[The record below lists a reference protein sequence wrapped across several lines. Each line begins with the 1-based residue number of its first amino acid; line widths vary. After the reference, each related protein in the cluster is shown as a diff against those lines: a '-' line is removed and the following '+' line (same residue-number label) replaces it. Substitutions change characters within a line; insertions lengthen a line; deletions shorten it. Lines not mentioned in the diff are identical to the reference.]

1 MIEVLGIDNV
11 LHAVGDLEQAK
22 AYYGGRLGLMLKF
35 EVGAAGIA
43 LYKLGTE
50 EPGLLL
56 RRQDPSPPRVWLEVP
71 NAAAAAGELQTQARE
86 VQTGW
91 VVEVTDPWGNVI
103 GLTDYTKQPELG
115 RRR

>member
-22 AYYGGRLGLMLKF
+22 EFYGRKLGLELKF
-35 EVGAAGIA
+35 EVGAAGVA
-43 LYKLGTE
+43 LYRLGAA

-71 NAAAAAGELQTQARE
+71 DARAAAGELNGQARE
-86 VQTGW
+86 LQTGW
-91 VVEVTDPWGNVI
+91 VVEVADPWGNVI
-103 GLTDYTKQPELG
+103 GLTDYAKQPELG